1 VFAMLTGNYRG
12 FLFYELS
19 RYNSAVEVTNSIIE
33 EFPQYSYTIVAPTDE
48 LYPVNLYGWHEELQ
62 MFVEKCSDTEYT
74 LPSEYVFIYVEKKP
88 LLYAQAHFFEGP
100 FWMGE
105 EKYSEIYWK
114 KYSKKFPDS
123 GASQAPEIKTSEISE
138 DAAQSDIVESENE
151 WFSYKQLENRTILE
165 SKAYE
170 CCQRFGETY
179 PQAMKAYYEDDDFV
193 CYYYRQ
199 NTGTLYNLGIG
210 QDDK

>member
-1 VFAMLTGNYRG
+1 
-12 FLFYELS
+12 
-19 RYNSAVEVTNSIIE
+19 
-33 EFPQYSYTIVAPTDE
+33 
-48 LYPVNLYGWHEELQ
+48 

-100 FWMGE
+100 FWMGQ

-123 GASQAPEIKTSEISE
+123 GASQAPEIKTSEIS
-138 DAAQSDIVESENE
+138 DAAAQSDIVESENE
-151 WFSYKQLENRTILE
+151 WLSYKQLENRTILE

-170 CCQRFGETY
+170 CCQWFAETY
-179 PQAMKAYYEDDDFV
+179 PQAMKVYYEDEDFV
-193 CYYYRQ
+193 CYYFRQ